1 MRPLLVT
8 IEDKTI
14 QKALVL
20 LAIPIKDRMNT
31 GWSQTSRW
39 YTRSDLTRN
48 DHKRIGDGE
57 A

>member
-1 MRPLLVT
+1 MRPLLVI